1 MWGPPFDCY
10 YNSPTVTTFPSNV
23 VHVYI
28 PWRVFT
34 HLGGA
39 GVYVRQVDGA
49 GSEVDEGHGDSLPR
63 QSGKLVEVHAT
74 ELEVVDEVVWFRTA
88 EGEDEVLLVE
98 GRDLLL
104 QGANKHRRID

>member
-1 MWGPPFDCY
+1 M
-10 YNSPTVTTFPSNV
+10 

-49 GSEVDEGHGDSLPR
+49 GSEVDEGHGNALPR
-63 QSGKLVEVHAT
+63 KSGKLVEVHCT
-74 ELEVVDEVVWFRTA
+74 ELEIVDEIVWFRTP
-88 EGEDEVLLVE
+88 EGEEEVLRVE
-98 GRDLLL
+98 GRDFLL
-104 QGANKHRRID
+104 QGHKMYRRVTTRGSFH

>member
-1 MWGPPFDCY
+1 MWGPPFDCCY
-10 YNSPTVTTFPSNV
+10 KTPTVTTLPSNV

-49 GSEVDEGHGDSLPR
+49 GSEVDEGHGNALPR
-63 QSGKLVEVHAT
+63 QSGKLVEVHCT
-74 ELEVVDEVVWFRTA
+74 ELEIVDEIVWFRTP
-88 EGEDEVLLVE
+88 EGEDEVLFVE
-98 GRDLLL
+98 GRDLFL
-104 QGANKHRRID
+104 QGQRYMGA

>member
-1 MWGPPFDCY
+1 M
-10 YNSPTVTTFPSNV
+10 
-23 VHVYI
+23 
-28 PWRVFT
+28 
-34 HLGGA
+34 
-39 GVYVRQVDGA
+39 RQVDGA
-49 GSEVDEGHGDSLPR
+49 GSEVDEGHGDSPR

-104 QGANKHRRID
+104 QRANKHRRID